1 MTLKDIQQA
10 LKDLGFEPG
19 PIDGIR
25 GRKTINAIKAFQ
37 AKHGLV
43 ADGIVGKN
51 TKAALF
57 KDMQVQDAQ
66 EFDIP
71 VTIPWVDT
79 AYSLIGTQEKPGQ
92 GSNEAILGWAED
104 LEITSYND
112 DDIPWCGL
120 FVAHCVGSQMPEE
133 VLPANPLGARKW
145 QHFGHE
151 VSPRLGA
158 IMVFWRGS
166 PNGWKGHVGFYWAED
181 DDAYH
186 ILGGNQSNS
195 VSVTRIAKNRL
206 ITARWPDTGVE
217 DDGQIRVAS
226 ANGRLLSVNEA

>member
-25 GRKTINAIKAFQ
+25 GRRTINAIKAFQ
-37 AKHGLV
+37 AEHGLV

-57 KDMQVQDAQ
+57 NDIQTQDAQ

-71 VTIPWVDT
+71 LTIPWVEA

-120 FVAHCVGSQMPEE
+120 FVAHCIGSQLPEE
-133 VLPANPLGARKW
+133 TLPTNPLGARQW
-145 QHFGHE
+145 QHFGHAIT
-151 VSPRLGA
+151 PRLGA

-166 PNGWKGHVGFYWAED
+166 PDGWKGHVGFYWAED

-206 ITARWPDTGVE
+206 ITARWPDSGVE
-217 DDGQIRVAS
+217 DDGQIRLAS
-226 ANGRLLSVNEA
+226 ANGKLLSVNEA